1 MTEIEQ
7 TEGPST
13 QEPTTADISEP
24 RPAAASA
31 GRVATLRE
39 DSLEMERAK
48 IEQRVTAFRE
58 HQIQMRLQREAYYN
72 ATLSRARA
80 ALAGNRG

>member
-7 TEGPST
+7 SEGSAT
-13 QEPTTADISEP
+13 QEQTIADIREP
-24 RPAAASA
+24 RPDAASA
-31 GRVATLRE
+31 GHLAPLRE
-39 DSLEMERAK
+39 DSLEMERTK

-58 HQIQMRLQREAYYN
+58 HQIQIRLQREAYYN

-80 ALAGNRG
+80 ALGNRG